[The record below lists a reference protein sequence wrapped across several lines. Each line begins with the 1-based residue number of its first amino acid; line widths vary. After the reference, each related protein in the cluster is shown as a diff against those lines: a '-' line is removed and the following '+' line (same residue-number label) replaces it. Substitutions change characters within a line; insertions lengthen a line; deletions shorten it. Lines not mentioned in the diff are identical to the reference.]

1 MSELLPNSQL
11 LEEIPPAVWQALN
24 HRAMGENWGKAAEL
38 AGIHVRTLKKYSG
51 VTPIWLRPETISSF

>member
-38 AGIHVRTLKKYSG
+38 AGIHVRTLKK
-51 VTPIWLRPETISSF
+51 